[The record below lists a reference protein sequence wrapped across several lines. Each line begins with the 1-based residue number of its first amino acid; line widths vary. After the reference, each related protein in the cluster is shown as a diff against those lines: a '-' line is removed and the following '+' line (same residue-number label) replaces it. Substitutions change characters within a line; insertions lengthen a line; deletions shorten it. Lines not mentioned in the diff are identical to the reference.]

1 MIYLDYAATTPMC
14 QEAIAAYAEAA
25 AVYFGNESSLHDV
38 GTKAKQLLTLCRREL
53 AAMINGEAEGVYF
66 TSGGTEAN
74 VLAVRSLVAA
84 RRQNGNHLITTEI
97 EHASLHHL
105 FKQLETEGY
114 RVTYLPVDRFGRIRL
129 EDLERAITPQT
140 ILASIQHANSEIGTI
155 QPLADIG
162 RLLRARGVLFHSDCV
177 QTFAKIQLDVKAM
190 AIDSISVSAHKVYG
204 PKGVGAVYI
213 DPRSH
218 WRPVFRGATHESGF
232 RPGTVNVP
240 GIAAFITAAKQLYD
254 RMESGQAHFER
265 LRRRLLD
272 AIAAKQLPITVEGH
286 PDCRLAHIV
295 GLTVH
300 GLDGQ
305 LVMLECNRAGIAI
318 STGSACQ
325 VGQQAPSRTMLAVGK
340 TPEEAKQF
348 VRVSFGMATAQSEID
363 ELVSTL
369 EQMILLQ
376 KRGWTG

>member
-25 AVYFGNESSLHDV
+25 SVYFGNESSLHDI
-38 GTKAKQLLTLCRREL
+38 GTKAKQLLALCRREL
-53 AAMINGEAEGVYF
+53 AAMINGEAEGIYF

-74 VLAVRSLVAA
+74 LLAIRSLAA
-84 RRQNGNHLITTEI
+84 AYRHKGNHLITTEI

-114 RVTYLPVDRFGRIRL
+114 TVTYLPVDRFGRIRL
-129 EDLERAITPQT
+129 ADLERAITPKT

-162 RLLRARGVLFHSDCV
+162 RLLRAHGVLFHSDCV
-177 QTFAKIQLDVKAM
+177 QTFAKIQLDVQE
-190 AIDSISVSAHKVYG
+190 IGLDSLSVSAHKVYG

-213 DPRSH
+213 NPRRH
-218 WRPVFRGATHESGF
+218 WKPVFPGATHESGF

-240 GIAAFITAAKQLYD
+240 GIAAFITAAQQLHR
-254 RMESGQAHFER
+254 RMADEQSRLER
-265 LRRRLLD
+265 LRNRLLH
-272 AIAAKQLPITVEGH
+272 AIAAKQLPVTVEGH
-286 PDCRLAHIV
+286 PDFRLAHII
-295 GLTVH
+295 GLSIA
-300 GLDGQ
+300 GYEGQ

-325 VGQQAPSRTMLAVGK
+325 VGLQAPSRTMLAVGK

-348 VRVSFGMATAQSEID
+348 IRVSLGAATTEAEID
-363 ELVSTL
+363 QFVSTL
-369 EQMILLQ
+369 ERL
-376 KRGWTG
+376 TSA

>member
-14 QEAIAAYAEAA
+14 EEAIAAYAEAA
-25 AVYFGNESSLHDV
+25 AVYFGNESSLHDI

-53 AAMINGEAEGVYF
+53 AAMINGETEGVYF

-74 VLAVRSLVAA
+74 MLAIRSLIAA
-84 RRQNGNHLITTEI
+84 RRHKGNHLITTEI
-97 EHASLHHL
+97 EHASLYHL
-105 FKQLETEGY
+105 FQQLETEGY
-114 RVTYLPVDRFGRIRL
+114 AVTYLPVDRFGRIRL
-129 EDLERAITPQT
+129 ADLERAITPQT

-162 RLLRARGVLFHSDCV
+162 RLLRAHGILFHSDCV

-190 AIDSISVSAHKVYG
+190 AIDSVSISAHKVYG

-213 DPRSH
+213 DPHLH
-218 WRPVFRGATHESGF
+218 WKPVFPGTTHESGF

-240 GIAAFITAAKQLYD
+240 GIAAFITAAKRLYG
-254 RMESGQAHFER
+254 RMESEQTRLEQ

-272 AIAAKQLPITVEGH
+272 AIAAKQLPVTVEGH
-286 PDCRLAHIV
+286 PDCRLAHII
-295 GLTVH
+295 GLIVN

-325 VGQQAPSRTMLAVGK
+325 VGLQAPSRTMIAVGK
-340 TPEEAKQF
+340 TSEEAKQF
-348 VRVSFGMATAQSEID
+348 VRVSLGMATTEIEID
-363 ELVSTL
+363 QLVSTL
-369 EQMILLQ
+369 EQLIRTR
-376 KRGWTG
+376 RGAWTR